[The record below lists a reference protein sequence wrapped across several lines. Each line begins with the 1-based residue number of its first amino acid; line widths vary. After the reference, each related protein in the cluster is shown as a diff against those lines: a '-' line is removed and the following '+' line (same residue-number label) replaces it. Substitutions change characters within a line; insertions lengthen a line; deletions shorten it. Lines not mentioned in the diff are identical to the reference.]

1 VTAPGPVSEVRLTFP
16 AKPDYLLLARLALV
30 GLARSLPFDADI
42 VADLKLAVTEACG
55 NVVRH
60 AYPQAEGH
68 VALTYAV
75 RDDRFEIVVED
86 DGPGLL
92 SLTDTPEELLR
103 APARD
108 ISEAATQGMGMAI
121 IRAVVDELDVGTR
134 SGGPG
139 TRVRMT
145 KLLER
150 NDP

>member
-1 VTAPGPVSEVRLTFP
+1 VSAVEPFSEVRLTFP

-30 GLARSLPFDADI
+30 GLARSLPFDADA
-42 VADLKLAVTEACG
+42 VSDLKLAVTEACG

-60 AYPQAEGH
+60 AYPQAEGY
-68 VALTYAV
+68 VSLTYAV

-86 DGPGLL
+86 DGSGLL
-92 SLTDTPEELLR
+92 SLTDSPEELLQR
-103 APARD
+103 PVRD
-108 ISEAATQGMGMAI
+108 ISDAATEGMGMAI
-121 IRAVVDELDVGTR
+121 IRAVVDDLDVGSR

-150 NDP
+150 TST